1 MRAAPPLDSRPFFS
15 CGFGYFLRAGLT
27 AGTTMKDP
35 KIVAALILAV
45 ALVASVV
52 IVMAPVYDCIYRDGA
67 PPYICLHGVPG
78 ARY

>member
-1 MRAAPPLDSRPFFS
+1 
-15 CGFGYFLRAGLT
+15 
-27 AGTTMKDP
+27 MKDP